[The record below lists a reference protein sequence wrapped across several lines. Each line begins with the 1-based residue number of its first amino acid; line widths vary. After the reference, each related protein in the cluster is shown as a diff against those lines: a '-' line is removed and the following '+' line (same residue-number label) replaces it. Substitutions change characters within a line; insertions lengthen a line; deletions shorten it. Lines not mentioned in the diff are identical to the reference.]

1 MTTASMTAQWWQQQ
15 RSKHTDCEVTMTTAM
30 MREWGSGG
38 WAPPV
43 ATLLCILPVV
53 VSLFRSLI
61 NVIVFHS
68 KEYCDNYNVYMWHTL
83 CTLSKC
89 TVYFANSWKLYKP
102 TFEPTKFP
110 HFNKI
115 LWV

>member
-1 MTTASMTAQWWQQQ
+1 
-15 RSKHTDCEVTMTTAM
+15 MTTAM
-30 MREWGSGG
+30 MRERGSGG

-89 TVYFANSWKLYKP
+89 TVYFA
-102 TFEPTKFP
+102 KFCITTLNLASLLQISAYP
-110 HFNKI
+110 IFQMPWHPCWI
-115 LWV
+115 